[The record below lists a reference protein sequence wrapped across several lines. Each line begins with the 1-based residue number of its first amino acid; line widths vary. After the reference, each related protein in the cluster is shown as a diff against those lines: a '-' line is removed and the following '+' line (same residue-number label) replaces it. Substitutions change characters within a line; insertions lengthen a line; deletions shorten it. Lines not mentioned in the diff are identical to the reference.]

1 MKKLLLSLAILGL
14 PFTAMADDVSLRQ
27 DHPDTYTVIKG
38 DTLWDISGRFLQQPW
53 EWPEIWY
60 VNPQIDNPH
69 LIYPGDVI
77 SLVYVD
83 GQPRLMLDRRN
94 YKMSPGDTK
103 LSPTV
108 RIEPAGA
115 AIPAIPLNEI
125 DKFLS
130 RSRVVTSDELLT
142 APYVLMGAEEHL
154 VLGAGDRLYTRGE
167 LTDGIRSFG
176 LYRKGETFVD
186 PETEEILGVQA
197 LDIGTVRLVA
207 KGDDDVN
214 TFEATRTTEEIRI
227 GDRLLPDEER
237 AIDAIFYP
245 SSPNSDIEGV
255 IIAVEGGLTQVGTM
269 DVIVINR
276 GEREGLEIGNVMAIY
291 KKGSTVRDRIT
302 GESVQLPDERAGLL
316 MVFRTFEKMSYA
328 LVLESL
334 RPLRVE
340 DKVRNP

>member
-1 MKKLLLSLAILGL
+1 MKKLLLSLAVMGL
-14 PFTAMADDVSLRQ
+14 PFSAMADDLSLRQ

-38 DTLWDISGRFLQQPW
+38 DTLWDISGRFLEQPW
-53 EWPEIWY
+53 EWPEIWH
-60 VNPQIDNPH
+60 VNPQIENPH
-69 LIYPGDVI
+69 LIYPGDII

-83 GQPRLMLDRRN
+83 GKPRLVLDRRN
-94 YKMSPGDTK
+94 YKMSPTK

-108 RIEPAGA
+108 RIKPAGE
-115 AIPAIPLNEI
+115 AIPAIPLDEI

-130 RSRVVTSDELLT
+130 RSRVVTGEELAA

-154 VLGAGDRLYTRGE
+154 VLGAGDRLYARGD
-167 LTDGIRSFG
+167 LTEGVRSYG
-176 LYRKGETFVD
+176 VYRRGETFVD
-186 PETEEILGVQA
+186 PETDELLGIQA

-207 KGDDDVN
+207 SGDQDVN

-227 GDRLLPDEER
+227 SDHLLPDEER

-245 SSPNSDIEGV
+245 SAPEGDVEGV

-269 DVIVINR
+269 DVVVINR

-291 KKGSTVRDRIT
+291 KTGGTIRDRVT
-302 GESVQLPDERAGLL
+302 GDKVKLPDERAGLL